1 MDRRPQGGNTRSQ
14 APSEELTAP
23 LTQAGAASRGWN
35 QPGSSTGGPEDA
47 KAFLWDPSRTR
58 WVQAKA
64 SLLCTADPSHKPQ
77 PSRIWLWGHRQNTPS
92 NTLQAAPNTRL
103 TVSQRVNRIRKEEQ
117 NFPICSNMDV
127 LGGRDAERNK
137 SQRDKYCMAPLTV
150 ESKKYNKL
158 GNITK
163 RNGTN
168 QWLRAGEWGEGY
180 IALEK

>member
-1 MDRRPQGGNTRSQ
+1 
-14 APSEELTAP
+14 
-23 LTQAGAASRGWN
+23 
-35 QPGSSTGGPEDA
+35 
-47 KAFLWDPSRTR
+47 
-58 WVQAKA
+58 
-64 SLLCTADPSHKPQ
+64 
-77 PSRIWLWGHRQNTPS
+77 
-92 NTLQAAPNTRL
+92 
-103 TVSQRVNRIRKEEQ
+103 
-117 NFPICSNMDV
+117 MDV

-137 SQRDKYCMAPLTV
+137 SQRDNYCMAPLTV